1 MNRFALT
8 AAVALVFS
16 GVLAAQ
22 TYIPRRTAG
31 ILLGDRFNNRIN
43 YLKDSNFD
51 GDFADTGEIV
61 PWYTGINGI
70 LPTTIQDLAIGSDGT
85 VYLSDSGTDSIITL
99 VDGDSGVFP
108 PIVPNGNADD
118 PGEAKIYFD
127 ASSALG
133 FVAAGPQGICVTQ
146 GTFADVIWIANN
158 GNGLIAN
165 DRVIRCE
172 DLNGDGDAQDVGEA
186 VIWYEKSTSILN
198 GGPDLDNPNTLIVD
212 PVGQLLVCHGSANG
226 AVRGVYRL
234 LDAGGTP
241 GANDAGEVN
250 LYFPLP
256 NGTAAFAFT
265 MQASRNGDVFVMD
278 RGTPDVLYTLR
289 DLNGDGD
296 AMDAGE
302 STVFWQPSALVPG
315 TGSLVDNLVEYIE
328 WDGSIVTLLA
338 EDQTPDRVLRLQDLN
353 VSGTIDLTIEQTTM
367 VDDLSI
373 PIVPDIGQ
381 PKAIEALTGP
391 FLDGPSTVV
400 PGQNVLF
407 SLTSTKAHAFVL
419 AYDVLSFPSP
429 FPPYGLFQLSPF
441 AQVFIASDFIPPT
454 GTYFIN
460 VPTPAIPTLS
470 GFTVYMQAADF
481 DGISGYLSNLYSITF
496 L

>member
-1 MNRFALT
+1 MNRIALT
-8 AAVALVFS
+8 AAAALFLA
-16 GVLAAQ
+16 GVVAAQ
-22 TYIPRRTAG
+22 TYIPRRTGG
-31 ILLGDRFNNRIN
+31 ILLGDRANNRIN
-43 YLKDSNFD
+43 YLKDSNLD
-51 GDFADTGEIV
+51 GDFYDTGEIV
-61 PWYTGINGI
+61 PWYTGVNGI
-70 LPTTIQDLAIGSDGT
+70 LPTTIWDLAIGTDGT
-85 VYLSDSGTDSIITL
+85 VYLSDSGTDSIISL

-118 PGEAKIYFD
+118 PGESKVYFG
-127 ASSALG
+127 AGGVLG
-133 FVAAGPQGICVTQ
+133 LVMAGPQGICVTQ
-146 GTFADVIWIANN
+146 GSFADVIWIANN
-158 GNGLIAN
+158 GNGALVN

-172 DLNGDGDAQDVGEA
+172 DQNGDGDALDVGEA
-186 VIWYEKSTSILN
+186 LIWYEKSTSIAN
-198 GGPDLDNPNTLIVD
+198 GGPDLDNPNAVIVD
-212 PVGQLLVCHGSANG
+212 QFGRLLVCHGSGNG
-226 AVRGVYRL
+226 ATRGVYL
-234 LDAGGTP
+234 LQDLGGTP

-256 NGTAAFAFT
+256 NGSAAFAFS
-265 MQASRNGDVFVMD
+265 MQVARNGDVFVMD

-296 AMDAGE
+296 AMNAAE
-302 STVFWQPSALVPG
+302 STVYWQPSALVPG
-315 TGSLVDNLVEYIE
+315 TGSLVDSLVEYVE

-338 EDQTPDRVLRLQDLN
+338 EDQTPDRVLRLQDLDA
-353 VSGTIDLTIEQTTM
+353 SGTINLTFEQTTM
-367 VDDLSI
+367 VDDLNI
-373 PIVPDIGQ
+373 PVVPDIGQ
-381 PKAIEALTGP
+381 PKAIEALAGP

-407 SLTSTKAHAFVL
+407 SLTSTKAHTFVL

-429 FPPYGLFQLSPF
+429 FPPFGLFQLSPF
-441 AQVFIASDFIPPT
+441 AQVFIAFDFIPPT
-454 GTYFIN
+454 GSYFIN